1 MIFDNLGGTELL
13 VVVFVVFLFF
23 GPKKLPEIG
32 RTLGKGLREFR
43 SAMTSVR
50 RDIEQ
55 ATRMDEERR

>member
-13 VVVFVVFLFF
+13 VVVFVIFLFF

-32 RTLGKGLREFR
+32 RTLGKGVREFR
-43 SAMTSVR
+43 NAMTSVR

-55 ATRMDEERR
+55 ATRLDEERR